1 MVQIDR
7 LKAGRGRINCWVV
20 DHKLIQSTH
29 RKESIRSWQPR
40 KNNLCQL
47 PVQNM
52 KARIL
57 QHHHKTLAKKVCDCF
72 RKLSLMKN
80 GFLFPIYIISV
91 EHRLYASQSGQEGS
105 MGTGV

>member
-57 QHHHKTLAKKVCDCF
+57 QHHPKMLPKNMPGTF
-72 RKLSLMKN
+72 GKLYLMKKWIPVSHE
-80 GFLFPIYIISV
+80 L
-91 EHRLYASQSGQEGS
+91 
-105 MGTGV
+105 